1 MSNDDL
7 VNVVGRF
14 LFANL
19 DHRALSDGAD
29 HFDLHSIL
37 GLEKGKKKTKLLVK
51 NLDSIQRIVQRNA
64 SAQKRRGNVKG
75 ARKPQKSI

>member
-37 GLEKGKKKTKLLVK
+37 GLEKGKKKNK
-51 NLDSIQRIVQRNA
+51 II
-64 SAQKRRGNVKG
+64 G
-75 ARKPQKSI
+75 QKSRFNSKDC

>member
-37 GLEKGKKKTKLLVK
+37 GLEKGKKKQNYWSKI
-51 NLDSIQRIVQRNA
+51 SIQFNGLFKEMRPH
-64 SAQKRRGNVKG
+64 KRDQ
-75 ARKPQKSI
+75 AT